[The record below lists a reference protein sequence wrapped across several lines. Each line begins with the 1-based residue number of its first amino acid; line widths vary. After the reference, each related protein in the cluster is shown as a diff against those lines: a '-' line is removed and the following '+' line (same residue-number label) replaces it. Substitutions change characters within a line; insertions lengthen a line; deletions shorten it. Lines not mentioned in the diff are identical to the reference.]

1 MAYRDKFLK
10 KLDQTERALK
20 KLKEIKTLKGKL
32 DEEILYEVSAKRFEY
47 TFEVLWKTIK
57 LFLSEEGI
65 DCNSPLECFKQFYK
79 VVKLEEKYGKYIPK
93 VVRFRNEI
101 VHIYNFD
108 TAKFIYENLEEYV
121 IPLFDEIVKNLR
133 NNSQYLS

>member
-1 MAYRDKFLK
+1 MAYRDRFLK
-10 KLDQTERALK
+10 KLDQTERVLK
-20 KLKEIKTLKGKL
+20 KFREIKTLKGKL
-32 DEEILYEVSAKRFEY
+32 DKEILYEVSAKRFEY

-57 LFLSEEGI
+57 LFLNKEGI

-79 VVKLEEKYGKYIPK
+79 VAKLEEKYGKYIPK
-93 VVRFRNEI
+93 VVRFRNEM

-108 TAKFIYENLEEYV
+108 TAKFIYENLEDYV
-121 IPLFDEIVKNLR
+121 IPLFEEMVKNLR